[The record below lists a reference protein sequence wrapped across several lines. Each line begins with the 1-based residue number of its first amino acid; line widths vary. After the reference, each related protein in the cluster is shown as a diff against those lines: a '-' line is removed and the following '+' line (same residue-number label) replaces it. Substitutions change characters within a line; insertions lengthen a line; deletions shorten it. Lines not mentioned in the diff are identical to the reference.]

1 MSGIYIET
9 DLRLDSL
16 DLANIEMLI
25 KNRMKELREFKAGS
39 NGAAIPSMLAD
50 EQLAVWRETLKK
62 IVNAR
67 ADIRAFKAT
76 EDAKF
81 YARQAA
87 DRSKRS
93 RRKAS

>member
-1 MSGIYIET
+1 
-9 DLRLDSL
+9 LRLDSL

-25 KNRMKELREFKAGS
+25 KNRIKELREFKAGS
-39 NGAAIPSMLAD
+39 NGAAIPAMIAD
-50 EQLAVWRETLKK
+50 EQLAVWRGTLKK